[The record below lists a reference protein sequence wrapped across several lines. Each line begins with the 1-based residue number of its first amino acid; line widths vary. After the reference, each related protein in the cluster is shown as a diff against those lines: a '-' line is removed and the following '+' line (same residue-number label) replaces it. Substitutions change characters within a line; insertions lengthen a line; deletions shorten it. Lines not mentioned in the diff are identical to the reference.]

1 MAELDFVSKYYICI
15 LWWIQQPEMEEP
27 HSTRCTE
34 DFGKSMF
41 LSFLCFIDID
51 VIFLY
56 GSLFL
61 LGADLNIMLLFN
73 QSLAYE
79 RHLKKVTTA

>member
-1 MAELDFVSKYYICI
+1 
-15 LWWIQQPEMEEP
+15 
-27 HSTRCTE
+27 
-34 DFGKSMF
+34 MF

-79 RHLKKVTTA
+79 RHVSSLFSY